1 MFTCIW
7 DYYWVLNGRV
17 DNSVKDISWK
27 RYRLSVRVVVTLKH
41 LLSTVLHENEE
52 SVSMDQSSEVVNNF
66 FAEKIASQ

>member
-41 LLSTVLHENEE
+41 LLSTVLHEKEE
-52 SVSMDQSSEVVNNF
+52 IVSMDQSSEVVITF
-66 FAEKIASQ
+66 LRKK